1 MPSPESAAKGGHWI
15 AERQRCE
22 HPGRPDAAYV
32 WVGRVWQCD
41 ECDTRWRV
49 IFMDFGHDVMPGEPQ
64 TEVVWKQ
71 VAT

>member
-1 MPSPESAAKGGHWI
+1 MNSSD
-15 AERQRCE
+15 QSV
-22 HPGRPDAAYV
+22 V

-49 IFMDFGHDVMPGEPQ
+49 VVMDFGHDVMPGESQ

-71 VAT
+71 VTS